1 MLISAKNQEGVAVE
15 GDLFCIAFILQEE
28 DSGSAMEDFKNNK
41 VVLVGDFGVGK
52 TTIFTRF
59 KTGQASGGSL
69 NTRKECEC
77 TKNIKVDGKETCV
90 SQHEPV
96 QPAVMLI

>member
-1 MLISAKNQEGVAVE
+1 MAAGKEN
-15 GDLFCIAFILQEE
+15 
-28 DSGSAMEDFKNNK
+28 DSNK

-59 KTGQASGGSL
+59 KTGKSEGVSL

-77 TKNIKVDGKETCV
+77 SRTLTVDGQSMPV
-90 SQHEPV
+90 SDRV
-96 QPAVMLI
+96 GTVWWW

>member
-1 MLISAKNQEGVAVE
+1 MASDSATQ
-15 GDLFCIAFILQEE
+15 
-28 DSGSAMEDFKNNK
+28 SHK

-59 KTGQASGGSL
+59 KTGKAKDVTL

-77 TKNIKVDGKETCV
+77 EKVLTVDKEEFSV
-90 SQHEPV
+90 SFL
-96 QPAVMLI
+96 PANFT

>member
-1 MLISAKNQEGVAVE
+1 MAAK
-15 GDLFCIAFILQEE
+15 EE
-28 DSGSAMEDFKNNK
+28 ADTNK

-59 KTGQASGGSL
+59 KTGRSEGGSL

-77 TKNIKVDGKETCV
+77 SKSLVVDGKETKVRSRSSKSCHNY
-90 SQHEPV
+90 SC
-96 QPAVMLI
+96 AGYKA